1 MNTSIATLLE
11 RKGSA
16 VFAVPPTITA
26 SAAVQEM
33 NRRKVGSVLIM
44 EGERL
49 LGIFT
54 ERDVLSRVVAA
65 DLDPKVHSVAEVMT
79 GNVLTVTPK
88 ATVEE
93 VMALFDQHRC
103 RHLPVVDGAR
113 VVGLISIGDISR
125 WVADVS
131 RHEAEQLKQY
141 IAGGFPT

>member
-1 MNTSIATLLE
+1 MNTSISVLLE
-11 RKGSA
+11 RKGST
-16 VFAVPPTITA
+16 VFSVPPTITA
-26 SAAVQEM
+26 AAAVQEM

-44 EGERL
+44 EGDRL
-49 LGIFT
+49 VGIFT

-65 DLDPKVHSVAEVMT
+65 DVDPKAHTVAEVMT
-79 GNVLTVTPK
+79 RDVLTITPR

-93 VMALFDQHRC
+93 VMALFGQRSC
-103 RHLPVVDGAR
+103 RHLPVVEGAR

-141 IAGGFPT
+141 ITGGYSA

>member
-79 GNVLTVTPK
+79 ANVLTVTPK

-93 VMALFDQHRC
+93 VMALFDQHHC